1 MSSELYGLAADEAL
15 AEVRRAREKHG
26 PAAFSGGHEAYGV
39 LIEEVEEWWEH
50 VKNNTVHSD
59 DARKEAIQV
68 AAMALRIAVE
78 L

>member
-1 MSSELYGLAADEAL
+1 MSSELYGQAADAAL
-15 AEVRRAREKHG
+15 AEVRRAKEKHG
-26 PAAFSGGHEAYGV
+26 PKHFSGGHEAYGV

-50 VKNNTVHSD
+50 VKNDTVRSE
-59 DARKEAIQV
+59 DARKEAIQI